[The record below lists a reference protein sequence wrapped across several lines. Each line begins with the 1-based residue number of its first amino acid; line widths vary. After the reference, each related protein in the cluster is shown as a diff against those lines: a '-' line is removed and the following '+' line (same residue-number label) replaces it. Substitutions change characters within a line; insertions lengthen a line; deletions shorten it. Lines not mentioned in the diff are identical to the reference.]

1 MWRFAAISM
10 CKCKIRIDIGEVS
23 CRYLNVADLKLYTL
37 RVCELYTLRIFKV
50 YNLRDLTWSFDI

>member
-23 CRYLNVADLKLYTL
+23 CRYLNVADL
-37 RVCELYTLRIFKV
+37 ELYTLRIFKV